1 MTALLVIFHSRG
13 RFIVI
18 LEEYI
23 IAMEN
28 SMSWIISFS
37 ADLVPNFSNEID
49 IFIKFAKNENSSML
63 SWEFLMQKFWSWY
76 LMGRFSE

>member
-49 IFIKFAKNENSSML
+49 IFIKFAKNENSSIL